1 MKPIPFKVPKS
12 RQYSL
17 RVQIDDGPHFYDQLH
32 YHPEY
37 QITAIQ
43 QGKGI
48 LYAGNGMVHFQEGDV
63 FMIGANVPHLL
74 KNAPLYFSEASPEV
88 YAVSLFFDEHSF
100 GRGFF
105 DIHELQKLKQ
115 LLTDSKRVIKVTQSS
130 IFDHLLQM
138 QERAEEA
145 IIIHFLQILS
155 DLSEASKKYINSD
168 YYQLSIQESVGKRLN
183 DIISYSFEHLQE
195 PIRIED
201 VADIAHLSRSQFSR
215 YFKLHTGKTFIQ
227 FLNELRVESAC
238 NLLLN
243 EHYTIEQICYEVGFQ
258 NLSNFNRQFRKSK
271 GLTPSAYRKSYK
283 A

>member
-17 RVQIDDGPHFYDQLH
+17 RIQVDDGPHFYDQLH

-48 LYAGNGMVHFQEGDV
+48 LYAGNGMVHFQEGDI

-74 KNAPLYFSEASPEV
+74 KNAPVYFSETSPEV
-88 YAVSLFFDEHSF
+88 YAISLFFDEYSF
-100 GRGFF
+100 GQGFF
-105 DIHELQKLKQ
+105 EIHELQKIKQ
-115 LLTDSKRVIKVTQSS
+115 LLADSKRVIKVTHAT
-130 IFDHLLQM
+130 ILDNLLQI
-138 QERAEEA
+138 QKRVAEA
-145 IIIHFLQILS
+145 IIIQFLQILS
-155 DLSEASKKYINSD
+155 DLSETSKKFINSD
-168 YYQLSIQESVGKRLN
+168 YYQLSIHESVGQRLN
-183 DIISYSFEHLQE
+183 DIIRYSFEHLQE
-195 PIRIED
+195 TIRIEE
-201 VADIAHLSRSQFSR
+201 VAEVAHLSRSQFSR

-238 NLLLN
+238 NLLLH